1 MGKSES
7 GGPVC
12 KCISG
17 KTCRMAP
24 LTVYDGPDIDPFAS
38 IAVGSCTDGEGI
50 FVVFIFRNW
59 CVCECVCVQS
69 NKLWVGGGGVGDF
82 SARKGHYF
90 F

>member
-12 KCISG
+12 KCMSG

-38 IAVGSCTDGEGI
+38 IAVGSCTDGEWH
-50 FVVFIFRNW
+50 FCYVYFQELV
-59 CVCECVCVQS
+59 CVRMCVCV
-69 NKLWVGGGGVGDF
+69 
-82 SARKGHYF
+82 
-90 F
+90 